1 MKISSTML
9 ALTLLAASVVACS
22 LLPRRQPAAGDANN
36 TNLAAG
42 DANNTNLAAGNAP
55 ADSSS
60 GSGGIASMTPP
71 VLSSPSD
78 DSLTPPPLSNDSL
91 PPPPS
96 NRPPVS
102 GGVLTG
108 RVTSRVEPIYPPP
121 ARAVRA
127 SGPVTVQVLVSEE
140 GSVLSASAISGHALL
155 RASATLAVRQWQFS
169 PMRLSSQ
176 PVRMSGVVTVNFTLQ

>member
-1 MKISSTML
+1 MRISSTML

-22 LLPRRQPAAGDANN
+22 LLPRRQPAADS
-36 TNLAAG
+36 
-42 DANNTNLAAGNAP
+42 ANNTNLAAGNAP

-91 PPPPS
+91 PPPS

-169 PMRLSSQ
+169 PMRLSGQ